1 MTRVKAGIPTVSEL
15 VEGETE
21 YRQVSGQGV
30 ISYTKNDNRLYSTRT
45 YPTPIPPV
53 IDKKESSSISNIVN
67 ISSTTGELE
76 LDFSALSS
84 ATLANGDFLMFLDTT
99 SSYAV
104 RKEAIAD
111 VATLFAGTGLDAS
124 SSVLNVNLTDAAET
138 AIANG
143 DYITFFDGGSTGTL
157 KKEAIADVAT
167 LFSGTGLTATNSVIA
182 VDASQTQIT
191 SVGTIGTGTW
201 EGTTIAVAQ
210 GGTGATTLNNL
221 ITLGTHTTGNYVATL
236 TAGTLIDLQNNSG
249 ETASPT
255 VDVDLNEAAAATMV
269 AGDGIIFVDADDSN
283 VAKQETLSDLLDTVA
298 GTVATTGLDRSGATL
313 VITDLHPVGVDGANN
328 QLLTDDGD
336 GTVTSESQL
345 SFDGDV
351 LAITGTG
358 TAKGNKDILTITND
372 VNAAD
377 MDGTETSILFN
388 QWYYDG
394 SSPAVADAGRISIGT
409 ENDWTSTTS
418 TQDSYMAFETAL
430 NGTVT
435 EMARITSAGNV
446 GINVTDP
453 DVKLEVLSTSA
464 QQKWSYDADSYA
476 TISVSGTS
484 SVTLAN
490 AESGDFSLDIAA
502 DIIFN
507 ADGGNIVFMDNT
519 QIALNIDMDDTVG
532 DAVFKDAGGAE
543 IFRIDGS
550 ANSLT
555 IRGAY
560 MSDFAINIE
569 PNSSGRHYASGDAD
583 YKENYSMHGIH
594 DLQSGSFDAD
604 FGTTNNSWS
613 L

>member
-1 MTRVKAGIPTVSEL
+1 M
-15 VEGETE
+15 
-21 YRQVSGQGV
+21 
-30 ISYTKNDNRLYSTRT
+30 
-45 YPTPIPPV
+45 
-53 IDKKESSSISNIVN
+53 
-67 ISSTTGELE
+67 
-76 LDFSALSS
+76 
-84 ATLANGDFLMFLDTT
+84 
-99 SSYAV
+99 
-104 RKEAIAD
+104 
-111 VATLFAGTGLDAS
+111 
-124 SSVLNVNLTDAAET
+124 
-138 AIANG
+138 
-143 DYITFFDGGSTGTL
+143 
-157 KKEAIADVAT
+157 
-167 LFSGTGLTATNSVIA
+167 
-182 VDASQTQIT
+182 
-191 SVGTIGTGTW
+191 
-201 EGTTIAVAQ
+201 
-210 GGTGATTLNNL
+210 
-221 ITLGTHTTGNYVATL
+221 
-236 TAGTLIDLQNNSG
+236 
-249 ETASPT
+249 
-255 VDVDLNEAAAATMV
+255 
-269 AGDGIIFVDADDSN
+269 
-283 VAKQETLSDLLDTVA
+283 DTVA

-377 MDGTETSILFN
+377 MDGTETAILFN

-435 EMARITSAGNV
+435 ELARITSAGNV

-476 TISVSGTS
+476 TIAVSGTS

-519 QIALNIDMDDTVG
+519 QIALNIDMDDTAG

-543 IFRIDGS
+543 MFRIDGS
-550 ANSLT
+550 ENIVRFNGYTLNNEDPYPVSIKPANSTQHMTMGL
-555 IRGAY
+555 
-560 MSDFAINIE
+560 
-569 PNSSGRHYASGDAD
+569 AD
-583 YKENYSMHGIH
+583 KQNNYSMIGIFSAAAAGISGVTA
-594 DLQSGSFDAD
+594 DGSFD
-604 FGTTNNSWS
+604 NWNP
-613 L
+613 